1 MLLTW
6 LLRDHIQLLLPEEG
20 DKSLIVAMF
29 EPTDEVFRETIQ
41 DSKVLADRGLRHAE
55 TLSDLLVANDVIA
68 IEKGLVLPRDLDN
81 VFESP
86 AVHSR

>member
-20 DKSLIVAMF
+20 DKSQIVAVF
-29 EPTDEVFRETIQ
+29 EPTDEIFRETIQ
-41 DSKVLADRGLRHAE
+41 DSKVLADRSFGHTE
-55 TLSDLLVANDVIA
+55 MLSDLLVANDVVE
-68 IEKGLVLPRDLDN
+68 IEKGLVLPRDVDN

-86 AVHSR
+86 AVHPR